1 MCEGEVHNCCL
12 KIYRVF
18 YFSNVQWDHNS
29 VANGS
34 GIEGEHC
41 NVDAAPG
48 SYVMATIVLTV
59 LISPVV
65 VWCLLCYVRFC
76 KMSWLV

>member
-12 KIYRVF
+12 KSYRVF
-18 YFSNVQWDHNS
+18 YFSNVPWDHNS
-29 VANGS
+29 DANGS

-48 SYVMATIVLTV
+48 SYVMATM
-59 LISPVV
+59 
-65 VWCLLCYVRFC
+65 F
-76 KMSWLV
+76 